1 MNEKVKIVFEKY
13 QTMGL
18 NIKQMSKVIGISS
31 SKTTKIFSDFPEK
44 IILEKN
50 MLPPWKKIGGTRLL
64 DIEIILKWNIETV
77 KVA

>member
-1 MNEKVKIVFEKY
+1 MNEKVKIIFEKY
-13 QTMGL
+13 ETMGL

-50 MLPPWKKIGGTRLL
+50 MLPPWKKIGGTRLW
-64 DIEIILKWNIETV
+64 DIEIILNWNSETV
-77 KVA
+77 A

>member
-1 MNEKVKIVFEKY
+1 MNEKVKIIFEKY
-13 QTMGL
+13 ETMGL

-50 MLPPWKKIGGTRLL
+50 MLPPWKKIGGTRLW
-64 DIEIILKWNIETV
+64 DIEIILKWNSETV

>member
-1 MNEKVKIVFEKY
+1 MNEKVKIIFEKY
-13 QTMGL
+13 ETMGL

-50 MLPPWKKIGGTRLL
+50 MLPPWKKIGGTRLW
-64 DIEIILKWNIETV
+64 DIEIILKWNSETV
-77 KVA
+77 NA

>member
-50 MLPPWKKIGGTRLL
+50 MLPPWKKIGGTRLW
-64 DIEIILKWNIETV
+64 DIEIILKWNSETEN
-77 KVA
+77 A

>member
-1 MNEKVKIVFEKY
+1 MNEKVKIIFEKY
-13 QTMGL
+13 ETMGL

-50 MLPPWKKIGGTRLL
+50 MLPPWKKIGGTRLW
-64 DIEIILKWNIETV
+64 DIEIILKWNSET
-77 KVA
+77 

>member
-1 MNEKVKIVFEKY
+1 MNEKVKIIFEKY
-13 QTMGL
+13 ETMGL

-50 MLPPWKKIGGTRLL
+50 MLPPWKKIGGTRLW
-64 DIEIILKWNIETV
+64 DIEIILKWNSETV
-77 KVA
+77 A

>member
-1 MNEKVKIVFEKY
+1 MNEKVKIIFEKY

-50 MLPPWKKIGGTRLL
+50 MLPPWKKIGGTRLW
-64 DIEIILKWNIETV
+64 DIEIILKWNSETE